1 MHALTLYY
9 WLRTARV
16 CTPANVCVRVC
27 SHSVN
32 MVKIEGFFRFRRAR
46 FPSSS
51 HRARHRNFIRP
62 CAALSYPGKDRKK
75 KKIAGP
81 PADRSNYCTPS
92 LRRSSKL
99 NTARVMNVIAV
110 SKRHTCTPCS
120 ASQIRSNPFSC
131 AHLSEMIP
139 LPPLKLG
146 GGGPGRASMQGVV
159 HMCFGQRRG
168 EGVRRAKN
176 LIPALKSLVVHT
188 EVKTPI

>member
-16 CTPANVCVRVC
+16 RTPANVCVCVR

-32 MVKIEGFFRFRRAR
+32 TVKIEGFFPFRRAR

-62 CAALSYPGKDRKK
+62 CAALSYPGKERER

-92 LRRSSKL
+92 LRRSYKL

-110 SKRHTCTPCS
+110 SKRHACTPCS

-131 AHLSEMIP
+131 THLSEMIP
-139 LPPLKLG
+139 FSPLKLG

-159 HMCFGQRRG
+159 HMCFGQRGG

-176 LIPALKSLVVHT
+176 LIPALKSLVVHM